1 MKTNYPAELIIYGRL
16 ELMVMKYC
24 PLKKCLNYCKNC
36 KNSKDKFYLEDKEKN
51 RYPMLRENCITHIL
65 ESKVIDKLENLS
77 NYISYGVKTFRI
89 ELFDE
94 DYNEVEKIIKKAK
107 EKIKEKSKFNSNKK
121 SLDIN

>member
-51 RYPMLRENCITHIL
+51 RYPMIRENCITHIL
-65 ESKVIDKLENLS
+65 QSNVIDKLENLS
-77 NYISYGVKTFRI
+77 NYISYGVKNFRI

-94 DYNEVEKIIKKAK
+94 DYNEVEKIIKKAR